1 MTTDNVTEF
10 EFNPDAVDQIDQD
23 SVEQTGARFP
33 IVQWCSGAQKMRKAG
48 GMEWFGGFFIKDGAI
63 DAETLTAN
71 GWTKTSMTH
80 ADGSETE
87 GWTRREMAVSVIA
100 YRQRWEVR
108 SDSAPVQVFPWTA
121 YNTAKELGRP
131 SGKAQ
136 VLVLVKGLESIG
148 PVVLTFSG
156 TRAVSFLGSNKSSGA
171 LTKFA
176 QTVITAAN
184 FASDSAAK
192 KAGKPAGKHWPYR
205 AFWLPVGANRDAK
218 GDPLFSEVGVGKD
231 VSHVV
236 LPVALGLPDKP
247 DQVDLKKFYC
257 GNELLQTVNDL
268 YVTNAD
274 WRMAWDNIIPGATD
288 NGATVAEATESKATD
303 DAVLSAAGL

>member
-1 MTTDNVTEF
+1 MTTNTNTEF
-10 EFNPDAVDQIDQD
+10 EFDAGAVDQIDQD

-33 IVQWCSGAQKMRKAG
+33 FVQWCSGDQKAKKIG
-48 GMEWFGGFFIKDGAI
+48 GMDYTGGFFVKDGAI
-63 DAETLTAN
+63 DAELLTGN
-71 GWTKTSMTH
+71 GWTKTTMTH

-100 YRQRWEVR
+100 YRQRWEVK
-108 SDSAPVQVFPWTA
+108 SNGAPAQVFPWTA

-131 SGKAQ
+131 NGKTQ
-136 VLVLVKGLESIG
+136 ILVLIKGLETVG

-156 TRAVSFLGSNKSSGA
+156 TRAVSLVGSNKSSGA

-247 DQVDLKKFYC
+247 DQVDLKKFYV
-257 GNELLQTVNDL
+257 GNDMLTTVNEL
-268 YVTNAD
+268 YATNAD
-274 WRMAWDNIIPGATD
+274 WRVAWDSIIPGATD

>member
-1 MTTDNVTEF
+1 MTTNTNTEF
-10 EFNPDAVDQIDQD
+10 EFDAGAVDQIDQD

-33 IVQWCSGAQKMRKAG
+33 IVQWCSGAQKMKKAG
-48 GMEWFGGFFIKDGAI
+48 GMDYTGGFFVKDGAI
-63 DAETLTAN
+63 DAEILTGN
-71 GWTKTSMTH
+71 GWTKTTMTH
-80 ADGSETE
+80 ADGTETE

-108 SDSAPVQVFPWTA
+108 SDNAPMQVFPWTA
-121 YNTAKELGRP
+121 YSTAKELGRP
-131 SGKAQ
+131 NGKAQ
-136 VLVLVKGLESIG
+136 ILVLIKGIEAVG
-148 PVVLTFSG
+148 PIVLTFSG

-184 FASDSAAK
+184 FASDAAAK

-247 DQVDLKKFYC
+247 DQVDLKKFYV
-257 GNELLQTVNDL
+257 GNDMLTTVNEL
-268 YVTNAD
+268 YATNAD
-274 WRMAWDNIIPGATD
+274 WRVAWDSIIPGATD

>member
-1 MTTDNVTEF
+1 MTTDNIEF
-10 EFNPDAVDQIDQD
+10 EFDAGAVENIDQD

-33 IVQWCSGAQKMRKAG
+33 IVQWCSGDQKAKKIG
-48 GMEWFGGFFIKDGAI
+48 GMDYQGGFFVKDGAI
-63 DAETLTAN
+63 DAELLTGN
-71 GWTKTSMTH
+71 GWTKTTMTH

-87 GWTRREMAVSVIA
+87 GWTRREMAVAVIA
-100 YRQRWEVR
+100 YRQRWEVK
-108 SDSAPVQVFPWTA
+108 SNGAPAQVFPWSA
-121 YNTAKELGRP
+121 YATAKELGRP
-131 SGKAQ
+131 NGKTQ
-136 VLVLVKGLESIG
+136 VLVLIKGLEAVG

-184 FASDSAAK
+184 FASDAAAK

-205 AFWLPVGANRDAK
+205 AFWLPVGANRDGK

-247 DQVDLKKFYC
+247 DQVDLKKFYV
-257 GNELLQTVNDL
+257 GNDMLAAVNDL
-268 YVTNAD
+268 YVANAD
-274 WRMAWDNIIPGATD
+274 WRTAWENIIPGATD
-288 NGATVAEATESKATD
+288 NGATVAESAAESKDTD
-303 DAVLSAAGL
+303 NAVLAAAGL